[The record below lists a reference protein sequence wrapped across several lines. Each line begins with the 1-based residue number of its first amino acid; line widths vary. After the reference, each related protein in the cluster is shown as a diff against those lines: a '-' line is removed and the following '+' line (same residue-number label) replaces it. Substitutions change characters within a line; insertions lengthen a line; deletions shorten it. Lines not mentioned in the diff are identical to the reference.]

1 MIVYLQLLLHLH
13 HQVMHVV
20 PLNGLV
26 TTTVMMTTI
35 MKNVVG
41 MGMIV
46 VEPMLIQ
53 HIVLLVNA
61 WIHKED
67 HLKNL
72 VDHLT
77 GSMMVIVMMKTT
89 MKHVVGMGRIAVGT
103 M

>member
-1 MIVYLQLLLHLH
+1 
-13 HQVMHVV
+13 
-20 PLNGLV
+20 
-26 TTTVMMTTI
+26 

-61 WIHKED
+61 WIHKD

-72 VDHLT
+72 VDLNT
-77 GSMMVIVMMKTT
+77 GTMTGIVMMKTT
-89 MKHVVGMGRIAVGT
+89 MKHVVGMGKIVVVT

>member
-1 MIVYLQLLLHLH
+1 MILYLLLPIPPQQNQALVVLH
-13 HQVMHVV
+13 
-20 PLNGLV
+20 NGLMMV
-26 TTTVMMTTI
+26 TVTMKTI

-46 VEPMLIQ
+46 VEMMSIQ

-72 VDHLT
+72 VDHPT
-77 GSMMVIVMMKTT
+77 GSMMVIVTMKTI
-89 MKHVVGMGRIAVGT
+89 MKHVAGMGKIAVVT
-103 M
+103 I